1 MLAKEDAKVA
11 ENGTAK
17 EEAEKENV
25 AEGFTSQAITKD
37 DAFKQTAFEQT
48 ATNAEASKE
57 MIQKEIAMD
66 DRLEHTAAERDDLE
80 DNAEKQADEVVAT
93 RNERAGVKKDE
104 DDRMAMC
111 KDECKD
117 GGESDE
123 EDDFE
128 IVEGGGQSEQ
138 DVHNKKKGLL
148 RKFVSALTGG
158 TL

>member
-1 MLAKEDAKVA
+1 
-11 ENGTAK
+11 
-17 EEAEKENV
+17 
-25 AEGFTSQAITKD
+25 
-37 DAFKQTAFEQT
+37 
-48 ATNAEASKE
+48 
-57 MIQKEIAMD
+57 
-66 DRLEHTAAERDDLE
+66 
-80 DNAEKQADEVVAT
+80 
-93 RNERAGVKKDE
+93 
-104 DDRMAMC
+104 MC